1 MIIADEIKRT
11 RYHSDQYYYLIEFAI
26 PVLAEPLDEI
36 AFKLLDKGII
46 RGIRVA
52 CESDNYSFSLR
63 SRPDLILPSVH
74 ELLRYIQI
82 DQMVS
87 DDTLTSFFDTAYN
100 DKFLYAVV
108 NNDASIAL
116 GPMLTCSF
124 VLQNL

>member
-11 RYHSDQYYYLIEFAI
+11 RYHSDQYYYLIGFAI